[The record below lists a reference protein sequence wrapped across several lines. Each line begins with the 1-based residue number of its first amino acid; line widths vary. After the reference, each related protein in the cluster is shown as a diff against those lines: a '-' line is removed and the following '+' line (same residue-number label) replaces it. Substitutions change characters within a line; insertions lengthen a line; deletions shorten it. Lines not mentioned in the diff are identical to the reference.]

1 MIPLKMLHYIFFI
14 SLSMK
19 RILAKKRFQIEALME
34 ISLNHLDQSIAN
46 GCKLRQ
52 VYNRTK

>member
-1 MIPLKMLHYIFFI
+1 
-14 SLSMK
+14 MK

-34 ISLNHLDQSIAN
+34 ISLNDLDQSIAN

>member
-1 MIPLKMLHYIFFI
+1 MIPLKMLHYIFLFA
-14 SLSMK
+14 LSVK
-19 RILAKKRFQIEALME
+19 RILVKKRFQIEALME